1 MLNHLKKIIINKKF
15 IKKHRDISI
24 FVYLYELKKASLI
37 LRDFLMVFVEMIS
50 KTIPFPKTFFEQI
63 AVLYA
68 IA

>member
-1 MLNHLKKIIINKKF
+1 LKKIIINKKF

-50 KTIPFPKTFFEQI
+50 KTIPFPKTFF
-63 AVLYA
+63 
-68 IA
+68 